1 MVVTG
6 EISPWANAGNDRR
19 QTERKLFRALAELRL
34 PNQQLLHVRAFDISV
49 GGIGVVSS
57 LNVRLE
63 TPCEIKVRAP
73 LLGAGMDVF
82 QLRARVTHSVLS
94 AKEKGFMLGLEFENP
109 PTAAVD
115 IIKQYVKT
123 ASWMRT

>member
-1 MVVTG
+1 MVETR
-6 EISPWANAGNDRR
+6 EFSAWANASSDRR
-19 QTERKLFRALAELRL
+19 QNERKMFRALAELRL

-49 GGIGVVSS
+49 GGIGVVSA

-73 LLGAGMDVF
+73 VFGAGMDVL

-94 AKEKGFMLGLEFENP
+94 AKESGFMLGLEFENP
-109 PTAAVD
+109 PAAAVD
-115 IIKQYVKT
+115 VIKQYVKT
-123 ASWMRT
+123 SGWMRG